1 MEPEQ
6 LVAMELAR
14 ELNRFRDLLTTLS
27 LQLQDYRFDIDHVGR
42 EAVGTEL
49 SGYLQRVRK
58 SAG

>member
-6 LVAMELAR
+6 LAVMELAR
-14 ELNRFRDLLTTLS
+14 ELTRYRDLLTTLS
-27 LQLQDYRFDIDHVGR
+27 LQLQDYRFDVDHVGR

-49 SGYLQRVRK
+49 RGFLQRVRR